1 MPLNNLHLLPRVRD
15 SWSYLYVEH
24 CTIEQDAQAIAIIDQ
39 RGTTHVPCT
48 ALTLLMIGPGATISH
63 AAVRTLALSGCLL
76 AWTGEAG
83 VRFYASGAGETRSA
97 ANLLRQAAC
106 HADPGERMRIVRR
119 LYTMRFT
126 EPLDDA
132 LTLQQIR
139 GKEGARVRDLY
150 ARWSRETGVPWS
162 GRAYQS
168 RDWNASEPINQALS
182 AANACLYGVVHAAIL
197 SAGYSPAIGFIHT
210 GLMLSFVY
218 DIADL
223 YKAVITIPA
232 AFRCIAAGD
241 HTIESRVRHHCRD
254 RFREERVLPRIVDD
268 IDRLFA
274 VRPADRAADAADDR
288 YDDLSGKLW
297 DPTLGSVPG
306 GVNYAESADDEE
318 EGMTP

>member
-1 MPLNNLHLLPRVRD
+1 MPLNDLHLLPRVRD

-24 CTIEQDAQAIAIIDQ
+24 CTIEQDAQAIAIVDQ

-63 AAVRTLALSGCLL
+63 AAVRTLTLGGCLI

-83 VRFYASGAGETRSA
+83 VRCYASGAGETRSA
-97 ANLLRQAAC
+97 ANLLRQVAC
-106 HADPGERMRIVRR
+106 HADPDWRLSIVRR
-119 LYTMRFT
+119 LYTMRFA
-126 EPLDDA
+126 EPLEA
-132 LTLQQIR
+132 NLTLQQIR

-150 ARWSRETGVPWS
+150 AHWSRATGVPWS

-168 RDWNASEPINQALS
+168 RDWNAAEPINQALS

-223 YKAVITIPA
+223 YKATITIPA
-232 AFRCIAAGD
+232 AFRCVAAGD
-241 HTIESRVRHHCRD
+241 HAIESRVRHHCRD

-274 VRPADRAADAADDR
+274 VRPADRAADDVGDR
-288 YDDLSGKLW
+288 DGNPSGRLW
-297 DPTLGSVPG
+297 DPMLGSVPG
-306 GVNYAESADDEE
+306 GVNYAESADDQED
-318 EGMTP
+318 MMP